1 MVKNRYNS
9 IYKRYQSRSQRA
21 SAKKII
27 DRILDDLQK
36 RISPPTLAP
45 ASLEA
50 EPTFIVKM

>member
-36 RISPPTLAP
+36 RISPPTLPP
-45 ASLEA
+45 ASL
-50 EPTFIVKM
+50 